1 MNTHQRGFKCSCFLG
16 NWNEVK
22 KSKKTI
28 AANHALIFTWMKSP
42 ALQSHPG
49 HLWLLLLLKYSKRPA
64 LSGLCGNARCF
75 PPCGAELLRP
85 AFFSLFF
92 FFFFFLNWLSVE
104 RKINNQILKEQHVKS
119 TCISSQIPSTHGV
132 LSVDKHSA
140 VSGHIIFLFIFLAAY
155 ERSIHFPSHSP
166 HNFLDKPVSALIVIT
181 TIEPCLANQV
191 RLPKG
196 HTYFMWHRIYLTKFF
211 FLFPC
216 WIEITPH
223 ISLDTR
229 KAADL
234 WSDGLYV
241 LFMSSEHLL
250 VRVSKISRF
259 PEDSCLTGCK
269 WTPKLRLK
277 TTCHIS
283 SPPKESLRTAAE
295 VGCRDLLLQ

>member
-1 MNTHQRGFKCSCFLG
+1 MNTYQKGFKCSCFLG

-75 PPCGAELLRP
+75 PPRGAELLRP

-140 VSGHIIFLFIFLAAY
+140 VSGHIIFLFIFLTAY

-166 HNFLDKPVSALIVIT
+166 HKFLDKPVSALIVIT

-196 HTYFMWHRIYLTKFF
+196 HTYFMRHRIYLTKFF
-211 FLFPC
+211 FYF
-216 WIEITPH
+216 
-223 ISLDTR
+223 SLLNWNHASYFIR
-229 KAADL
+229 HSESRRSVVRWAVCFIHVL
-234 WSDGLYV
+234 WTSACPGVKNDQIPRGL
-241 LFMSSEHLL
+241 LPDWL
-250 VRVSKISRF
+250 
-259 PEDSCLTGCK
+259 
-269 WTPKLRLK
+269 
-277 TTCHIS
+277 
-283 SPPKESLRTAAE
+283 
-295 VGCRDLLLQ
+295 

>member
-1 MNTHQRGFKCSCFLG
+1 M
-16 NWNEVK
+16 
-22 KSKKTI
+22 
-28 AANHALIFTWMKSP
+28 
-42 ALQSHPG
+42 
-49 HLWLLLLLKYSKRPA
+49 
-64 LSGLCGNARCF
+64 
-75 PPCGAELLRP
+75 
-85 AFFSLFF
+85 
-92 FFFFFLNWLSVE
+92 E

-140 VSGHIIFLFIFLAAY
+140 VSGHIIFLFIFLTAY

-166 HNFLDKPVSALIVIT
+166 HKFLDKPVSALIVIT

-196 HTYFMWHRIYLTKFF
+196 HTYFMRHRIYLTKFF
-211 FLFPC
+211 FIFPC

-250 VRVSKISRF
+250 VRVSKIIRF

-277 TTCHIS
+277 TTCQIS
-283 SPPKESLRTAAE
+283 SPPEESLRTAAE
-295 VGCRDLLLQ
+295 VGCWDLLLQ